1 MNFSKKLAL
10 PTVFITAAMFSGVTY
25 ASSHP
30 SSDDSAES
38 RSQVEFSEIQA
49 LLSANVT
56 LSNAIQLAIA
66 KYDSSSVI
74 EVEIEHE
81 HSRLYYKVTLILAD
95 GTRLKVFVNSSDGAV
110 VPFEEFKSS
119 EYSDSYDDSDDDY
132 DDSDDD
138 DHRSGSDDDSDDDDS
153 DDDDSRSGSSS
164 DDSDDDDS
172 RSGSSSDDSDDDDKS
187 GSDHDS
193 DDDSDKVGS

>member
-30 SSDDSAES
+30 SSDGSTDDH
-38 RSQVEFSEIQA
+38 SQVEYSEIQA

-56 LSNAIQLAIA
+56 LDQAIQKAIA
-66 KYDSSSVI
+66 QYEGSAVI

-81 HSRLYYKVTLILAD
+81 HSRLYFKVTLILAD
-95 GTRLKVFVNSSDGAV
+95 GTRLKVFVNSGDGAV
-110 VPFEEFKSS
+110 VPYEEFKSS

-132 DDSDDD
+132 DD
-138 DHRSGSDDDSDDDDS
+138 DDSDDDDS
-153 DDDDSRSGSSS
+153 DDDDSRSGSDDDSDHDS
-164 DDSDDDDS
+164 DDDDSDEDDSDDDDS
-172 RSGSSSDDSDDDDKS
+172 DDDNS